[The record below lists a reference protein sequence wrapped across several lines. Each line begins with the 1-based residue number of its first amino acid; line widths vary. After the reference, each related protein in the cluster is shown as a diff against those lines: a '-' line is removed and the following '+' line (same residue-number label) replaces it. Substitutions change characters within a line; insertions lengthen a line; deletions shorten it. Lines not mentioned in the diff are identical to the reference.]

1 MRDVVTLVTRNLVGT
16 PERITRLKYL
26 LPLTFTLLWASV
38 PASAQTVYI
47 PANNATPSRDWS
59 TSSDCTQTM
68 GDFKKALAEDK
79 RVKDV
84 NEAGLTDKSV
94 LLIKAGFGFNRDGGS
109 GKVTFEKTTS
119 GGCLVTAEGL
129 SPTKALKKVEKE
141 AAPKK

>member
-1 MRDVVTLVTRNLVGT
+1 M
-16 PERITRLKYL
+16 KHL
-26 LPLTFTLLWASV
+26 LIFSFTLICGSV
-38 PASAQTVYI
+38 LTNAQTVYV
-47 PANNATPSRDWS
+47 PTNSVAPSRVLS
-59 TSSDCTQTM
+59 TSSDCTQTIA
-68 GDFKKALAEDK
+68 DVKKALAEDK
-79 RVKDV
+79 RVKEV

-94 LLIKAGFGFNRDGGS
+94 LLIKAGFGLNRDGGS